1 MTEDPSA
8 DRTVGFVGLGAM
20 GAHMAAR
27 LIDAGYDLAIF
38 DTRAEAVAP
47 HVARGARACDSA
59 GAVADAAD
67 TVLVSLPTPDVVRA
81 VAGEL
86 ATGDAIEAFVD
97 LSTTGPEVAA
107 EVAAALSAA
116 GVGCLDA
123 PVSGGVAGAQAGTLT
138 IMAAGDEALFQSLRP
153 LLETLGRN
161 VVLVGAQPG
170 QGQLAK
176 VLNNLLSASAIAI
189 TGEALALGVHG
200 GLSAR
205 TLLDVFN
212 SSSGRN
218 TASADKFPRHV
229 LPRTFGAGFRLELM
243 DKDVQLC
250 LAEARRRQVPMA
262 LGSAVGELWARA
274 AASAAAGA
282 DCTEIVRM
290 LEHDA
295 GVVVGDE

>member
-1 MTEDPSA
+1 MTEDSSA

-27 LIDAGYDLAIF
+27 LIDAGYDLVIF

-47 HVARGARACDSA
+47 HAARGARACDSA
-59 GAVADAAD
+59 AAVADAAD
-67 TVLVSLPTPDVVRA
+67 TVLVSLPTPDIVRA

-107 EVAAALSAA
+107 EVAATLSAA
-116 GVGCLDA
+116 GVACLDA

-161 VVLVGAQPG
+161 VVLVGAEPG

-189 TGEALALGVHG
+189 TGEALTLGVHG

-250 LAEARRRQVPMA
+250 LAEARRQEVPMA

>member
-1 MTEDPSA
+1 MSA
-8 DRTVGFVGLGAM
+8 ERTVGFVGLGAM
-20 GAHMAAR
+20 GAHMVAR
-27 LIDAGYDLAIF
+27 LIDAGHHVAVF
-38 DTRAEAVAP
+38 DTRAEAMAP
-47 HVARGARACDSA
+47 HVARGAQACASA

-67 TVLVSLPTPDVVRA
+67 TVLVSLPTPDIVRA
-81 VAGEL
+81 VAGQL
-86 ATGDAIEAFVD
+86 ATGDAIRAFVD

-116 GVGCLDA
+116 GVACLDA

-138 IMAAGDEALFQSLRP
+138 IMAAGDEALFDWLRP

-161 VVLVGAQPG
+161 VVLVGAEPG

-200 GLSAR
+200 GLSAS

-250 LAEARRRQVPMA
+250 LAEARRQGVPMA
-262 LGSAVGELWARA
+262 LGGAVGELWARA
-274 AASAAAGA
+274 AASTAAGA

-290 LEHDA
+290 LEDDA

>member
-1 MTEDPSA
+1 MTEDSPA
-8 DRTVGFVGLGAM
+8 RVVGFVGLGAM
-20 GAHMAAR
+20 GAHMVAR
-27 LIDAGYDLAIF
+27 LLDAGHDVAFF
-38 DTRAEAVAP
+38 DTREGAMAP
-47 HVARGARACDSA
+47 HVDRGARACASV
-59 GAVADAAD
+59 GAVADVAT

-86 ATGDAIEAFVD
+86 AQGEAIEAFVD

-107 EVAAALSAA
+107 EVAAALGAA
-116 GVGCLDA
+116 GVACLDA

-153 LLETLGRN
+153 LLEALGRN

-212 SSSGRN
+212 SSRGRN
-218 TASADKFPRHV
+218 TASADKFPRQV
-229 LPRTFGAGFRLELM
+229 LP
-243 DKDVQLC
+243 
-250 LAEARRRQVPMA
+250 P
-262 LGSAVGELWARA
+262 ARA
-274 AASAAAGA
+274 AADLRCVLATRAHAQGRRAVPGRGA
-282 DCTEIVRM
+282 PPGGAHGARRRGGP
-290 LEHDA
+290 A
-295 GVVVGDE
+295 VGPGG

>member
-1 MTEDPSA
+1 MSA
-8 DRTVGFVGLGAM
+8 ERTIGFVGLGAM

-27 LIDAGYDLAIF
+27 LLDAGHALAVF
-38 DTRAEAVAP
+38 DTRAEAMAP
-47 HVARGARACDSA
+47 HVARGALECASPA
-59 GAVADAAD
+59 AVADAAA
-67 TVLVSLPTPDVVRA
+67 TVLVSLPTPDVVRD
-81 VAGEL
+81 VASALLGGG
-86 ATGDAIEAFVD
+86 AMRAYVD

-107 EVAAALSAA
+107 LIAAQLRDA

-138 IMAAGDEALFQSLRP
+138 IMCAGDAALFERLRP
-153 LLETLGRN
+153 LLEALGRN
-161 VVLVGAQPG
+161 VVLVGAEPG

-243 DKDVQLC
+243 DKDVALC
-250 LAEARRRQVPMA
+250 LAEARRRGVPME
-262 LGSAVGELWARA
+262 LGGAVGELWARA
-274 AASAAAGA
+274 AANAAEGA

-290 LEHDA
+290 LEADA

>member
-1 MTEDPSA
+1 MTEDSI
-8 DRTVGFVGLGAM
+8 GFVGLGAM
-20 GAHMAAR
+20 GAHMVAR
-27 LIDAGYDLAIF
+27 LIDAGHDLAVF
-38 DTRAEAVAP
+38 DTRAEAMAP
-47 HVARGARACDSA
+47 HVARGARACESAAAVA
-59 GAVADAAD
+59 GAAA
-67 TVLVSLPTPDVVRA
+67 TVLVSLPTPDVVRG

-86 ATGDAIEAFVD
+86 AQGDAMRAYVD

-107 EVAAALSAA
+107 EVAAALGAD
-116 GVGCLDA
+116 GVACLDA
-123 PVSGGVAGAQAGTLT
+123 PVSGGVAGAEAGTLT
-138 IMAAGDEALFQSLRP
+138 IMAAGDEALFESLRP
-153 LLETLGRN
+153 LLEVLGRN
-161 VVLVGAQPG
+161 VVLLGSQPG

-250 LAEARRRQVPMA
+250 LAEARRREVPMA
-262 LGSAVGELWARA
+262 LGAAVGEMWARA
-274 AASAAAGA
+274 AAGAAAGA

-290 LEHDA
+290 LEADA
-295 GVVVGDE
+295 GVVVADE

>member
-1 MTEDPSA
+1 MSA
-8 DRTVGFVGLGAM
+8 DCTVGFVGLGAM
-20 GAHMAAR
+20 GAHMVAR
-27 LIDAGYDLAIF
+27 LLDAGHDLAVY
-38 DTRAEAVAP
+38 DTRAEAMAP
-47 HVARGARACDSA
+47 HVARGARACASA

-67 TVLVSLPTPDVVRA
+67 TVLVSLPTPDIVRA
-81 VAGEL
+81 LAGEL
-86 ATGDAIEAFVD
+86 AQGDAIEAFID

-107 EVAAALSAA
+107 EVAATLSAA
-116 GVGCLDA
+116 GVACLDA

-138 IMAAGDEALFQSLRP
+138 IMAAGDAALFDSLRP
-153 LLETLGRN
+153 LLEALGRN
-161 VVLVGAQPG
+161 IVLVGAEPG

-243 DKDVQLC
+243 HKDVQLC
-250 LAEARRRQVPMA
+250 LEEARRREVPMA
-262 LGSAVGELWARA
+262 LGATVGELWSRA

-282 DCTEIVRM
+282 DCTEIVLM
-290 LEHDA
+290 LEQDA

>member
-1 MTEDPSA
+1 MSA
-8 DRTVGFVGLGAM
+8 ERIVGFVGLGAM
-20 GAHMAAR
+20 GAHMVAR
-27 LIDAGYDLAIF
+27 LIDAGHDLAVY
-38 DTRAEAVAP
+38 DTRAEAMEP

-59 GAVADAAD
+59 AAVAGIAG
-67 TVLVSLPTPDVVRA
+67 TVFVSLPTPDVVRA
-81 VAGEL
+81 VAGDL
-86 ATGDAIEAFVD
+86 AGGGALRAYVD
-97 LSTTGPEVAA
+97 LSTTGPAVAA
-107 EVAAALSAA
+107 EVAAALGAA
-116 GVGCLDA
+116 GIACLDA

-138 IMAAGDEALFQSLRP
+138 IMAAGDEALYESLRP
-153 LLETLGRN
+153 LLEVLGRN
-161 VVLVGAQPG
+161 VVLVGAEPG

-200 GLSAR
+200 GLSTR

-250 LAEARRRQVPMA
+250 LAEARRREVPMA

-274 AASAAAGA
+274 AASVADGA

-290 LEHDA
+290 LEADA
-295 GVVVGDE
+295 GVMVGDE

>member
-1 MTEDPSA
+1 MSA
-8 DRTVGFVGLGAM
+8 DRTIGFVGLGAM
-20 GAHMAAR
+20 GAHMVAR
-27 LIDAGYDLAIF
+27 LLDAGYELAVF
-38 DTRAEAVAP
+38 DTRAEAMEP
-47 HVARGARACDSA
+47 HVARGALACPSA
-59 GAVADAAD
+59 AAVADAAA
-67 TVLVSLPTPDVVRA
+67 TVLVSLPTPDVVRT

-86 ATGDAIEAFVD
+86 AGGGALRTFVD

-107 EVAAALSAA
+107 QIAAALHEA
-116 GVGCLDA
+116 GVACLDA

-138 IMAAGDEALFQSLRP
+138 IMAAGEQALFQRLRGV
-153 LLETLGRN
+153 LEVLGAN
-161 VVLVGAQPG
+161 VVLVGAEPG

-218 TASADKFPRHV
+218 TASADKFPKHV

-250 LAEARRRQVPMA
+250 LAEAQRQGVPMA
-262 LGSAVGELWARA
+262 LGGAVGELWARA
-274 AASAAAGA
+274 AASAADGA

-290 LEHDA
+290 LEDDA

>member
-1 MTEDPSA
+1 VSA
-8 DRTVGFVGLGAM
+8 ERTVGFVGLGAM
-20 GAHMAAR
+20 GAHMVAR
-27 LIDAGYDLAIF
+27 LLDAGHDVAVF
-38 DTRAEAVAP
+38 DTRAEAMEP

-59 GAVADAAD
+59 VAVADAAA
-67 TVLVSLPTPDVVRA
+67 TVLVSLPTPEVVRA

-86 ATGDAIEAFVD
+86 AGGGAMRAYVD

-107 EVAAALSAA
+107 EVAATLGAR
-116 GVGCLDA
+116 GVACLDA
-123 PVSGGVAGAQAGTLT
+123 PVSGGVAGARAGTLT
-138 IMAAGDEALFQSLRP
+138 IMAAGDEALFERLRP
-153 LLETLGRN
+153 VLEALGRN
-161 VVLVGAQPG
+161 VVLVGAEPG

-189 TGEALALGVHG
+189 TGEALALGVRG

-218 TASADKFPRHV
+218 TASEDKYPKHV
-229 LPRTFGAGFRLELM
+229 LTRSFGAGFRLELM
-243 DKDVQLC
+243 HKDVQLC
-250 LAEARRRQVPMA
+250 LAEARRQGVPMA
-262 LGSAVGELWARA
+262 LGGAVGELWTRA
-274 AASAAAGA
+274 AASAVQGA

-290 LEHDA
+290 LEDDA

>member
-1 MTEDPSA
+1 MTEDSI
-8 DRTVGFVGLGAM
+8 GFVGLGAM
-20 GAHMAAR
+20 GAHMVAR
-27 LIDAGYDLAIF
+27 LLDAGHDLAVF
-38 DTRAEAVAP
+38 DTRAEAMAP
-47 HVARGARACDSA
+47 HVARGARTCESA
-59 GAVADAAD
+59 AAVADAAG
-67 TVLVSLPTPDVVRA
+67 TVLVSLPTPDVVRE
-81 VAGEL
+81 VASELTGGE
-86 ATGDAIEAFVD
+86 AMRAYVD

-107 EVAAALSAA
+107 EVAAALGAA
-116 GVGCLDA
+116 GVACLDA

-138 IMAAGDEALFQSLRP
+138 VMCAGDEALFASLRP
-153 LLETLGRN
+153 LLEALGRN
-161 VVLVGAQPG
+161 VVLVGSEPG

-200 GLSAR
+200 GLSAS

-218 TASADKFPRHV
+218 TASADKFPKHV

-262 LGSAVGELWARA
+262 LGGAVGELWARA

-290 LEHDA
+290 LEADA
-295 GVVVGDE
+295 GVVMGDE

>member
-1 MTEDPSA
+1 MTEDSSA

-27 LIDAGYDLAIF
+27 LIDAGHHLAIF

-47 HVARGARACDSA
+47 QVARGARACNSA

-67 TVLVSLPTPDVVRA
+67 TVLVSLPTPDIVRA

-116 GVGCLDA
+116 GVACLDA

-161 VVLVGAQPG
+161 VVLVGAEPG

-250 LAEARRRQVPMA
+250 LAEARRQQVPMA

>member
-1 MTEDPSA
+1 MTEDSSA

-20 GAHMAAR
+20 GAHMVAR
-27 LIDAGYDLAIF
+27 LIDAGHHVAVF
-38 DTRAEAVAP
+38 DTRAEAMDP
-47 HVARGARACDSA
+47 HVARGARACATA

-67 TVLVSLPTPDVVRA
+67 TVLVSLPTPDIVRA

-107 EVAAALSAA
+107 EVAASLSAA
-116 GVGCLDA
+116 GIACLDA

-161 VVLVGAQPG
+161 VVLVGAEPG
-170 QGQLAK
+170 QGQLTK

-200 GLSAR
+200 ACRRGRCS
-205 TLLDVFN
+205 T
-212 SSSGRN
+212 SSTR
-218 TASADKFPRHV
+218 
-229 LPRTFGAGFRLELM
+229 
-243 DKDVQLC
+243 
-250 LAEARRRQVPMA
+250 
-262 LGSAVGELWARA
+262 
-274 AASAAAGA
+274 AAGA
-282 DCTEIVRM
+282 TPRARTSSPSTCCRGPSVP
-290 LEHDA
+290 A
-295 GVVVGDE
+295 SGSS

>member
-1 MTEDPSA
+1 MTEDSSA

-27 LIDAGYDLAIF
+27 MIDAGHHLAIF

-47 HVARGARACDSA
+47 HVARGARACNSA

-97 LSTTGPEVAA
+97 LSTTGPAVAA

-116 GVGCLDA
+116 GVACLDA

-161 VVLVGAQPG
+161 VVLVGAEPG

-250 LAEARRRQVPMA
+250 LAEARRQQVPMA

>member
-1 MTEDPSA
+1 MSA
-8 DRTVGFVGLGAM
+8 ERTVGFVGLGAM
-20 GAHMAAR
+20 GAHMVAR
-27 LIDAGYDLAIF
+27 LLDAGHDLAVF
-38 DTRAEAVAP
+38 DTRAEAMAP
-47 HVARGARACDSA
+47 PVARGARACGSA
-59 GAVADAAD
+59 AAVADAAG

-86 ATGDAIEAFVD
+86 AGGGALRAYVD
-97 LSTTGPEVAA
+97 LSTTGPQVAA
-107 EVAAALSAA
+107 EVAATLCAR
-116 GVGCLDA
+116 GVACLDA

-138 IMAAGDEALFQSLRP
+138 IMCAGDEALFERLRP
-153 LLETLGRN
+153 LLEVLGRN
-161 VVLVGAQPG
+161 VLLVGSEPG

-200 GLSAR
+200 GLSAS

-262 LGSAVGELWARA
+262 LGGAVGELWARA

>member
-1 MTEDPSA
+1 M
-8 DRTVGFVGLGAM
+8 VGFVGLGAM
-20 GAHMAAR
+20 GVHMASR
-27 LIDAGYDLAIF
+27 LLDAGHALAVF
-38 DTRAEAVAP
+38 DTRAEAMAP
-47 HVARGARACDSA
+47 HVARGALACGSA
-59 GAVADAAD
+59 AAVADAAD
-67 TVLVSLPTPDVVRA
+67 TVLVSLPTPDVVQQVAHELLAGGAMRA
-81 VAGEL
+81 Y
-86 ATGDAIEAFVD
+86 VD
-97 LSTTGPEVAA
+97 LSTTGPAMAAQVAA
-107 EVAAALSAA
+107 TLRERGVA
-116 GVGCLDA
+116 CLDA

-138 IMAAGDEALFQSLRP
+138 IMAAGDEAVFERLKS
-153 LLETLGRN
+153 LLEVLGRN
-161 VVLVGAQPG
+161 VVLVGSEPG

-200 GLSAR
+200 GLSAS

-218 TASADKFPRHV
+218 TASADKFPKHV

-262 LGSAVGELWARA
+262 LGGAVGELWARA

-290 LEHDA
+290 LEADA
-295 GVVVGDE
+295 GVVMGDE

>member
-1 MTEDPSA
+1 MSA

-20 GAHMAAR
+20 GAHMVAR
-27 LIDAGYDLAIF
+27 LIDAGHHVAVF
-38 DTRAEAVAP
+38 DTRAEAMAP
-47 HVARGARACDSA
+47 HVARGARACESA

-67 TVLVSLPTPDVVRA
+67 TVLVSLPTPGIVRA

-86 ATGDAIEAFVD
+86 AHGDTIEAFVD

-107 EVAAALSAA
+107 EVAATLSAA
-116 GVGCLDA
+116 GVACLDA

-138 IMAAGDEALFQSLRP
+138 IMAAGDEALFDSLRP

-161 VVLVGAQPG
+161 VVLVGAEPG

-218 TASADKFPRHV
+218 TASADKFPKHV

-250 LAEARRRQVPMA
+250 LAEARRQGVPMA

-290 LEHDA
+290 LEQDA

>member
-1 MTEDPSA
+1 MSA
-8 DRTVGFVGLGAM
+8 ERIVGFVGLGAM
-20 GAHMAAR
+20 GAHMVAR
-27 LIDAGYDLAIF
+27 LIDAGHDLAVY
-38 DTRAEAVAP
+38 DTRAEAMEP

-59 GAVADAAD
+59 AAVAGIAG
-67 TVLVSLPTPDVVRA
+67 TVFVSLPTPDVVRA
-81 VAGEL
+81 VAGDL
-86 ATGDAIEAFVD
+86 AGGGALRAYVD
-97 LSTTGPEVAA
+97 LSTTGPAVAA
-107 EVAAALSAA
+107 EVAAALGAA
-116 GVGCLDA
+116 GIACLDA

-138 IMAAGDEALFQSLRP
+138 IMAAGDEALFESLRP
-153 LLETLGRN
+153 LLEVLGRN
-161 VVLVGAQPG
+161 VVLVGAEPG

-250 LAEARRRQVPMA
+250 LAEARRREVPMA

-274 AASAAAGA
+274 AASVADGA

-290 LEHDA
+290 LEADA
-295 GVVVGDE
+295 GVMVGDE